1 MDRRD
6 FFITG
11 AKASLG
17 VCLGG
22 LCVTGCSAPYY
33 AQATAGTEKITV
45 PKSEFQY
52 LKKEEIKPRQFVF
65 IRQTSSEFP
74 ICLYKTDGGYTA
86 CLMECTH
93 KGCEVEVHGPRF
105 VCPCH
110 GSEFTTAGAVLEGPA
125 ERPLKTFKTTEDETN
140 IYVWLA

>member
-1 MDRRD
+1 MNRRA
-6 FFITG
+6 FCITG
-11 AKASLG
+11 SMAG
-17 VCLGG
+17 VGLCLGG
-22 LCVTGCSAPYY
+22 LTGCSAPYF
-33 AQATAGTEKITV
+33 AQTTASAEKITV

-52 LKKEEIKPRQFVF
+52 LKKEKVQGRQYVF
-65 IRQTSSEFP
+65 LRRVGSELP
-74 ICLYKTDGGYTA
+74 ICLYKNTTGYTA

-110 GSEFTTAGAVLEGPA
+110 GSEFTTEGAVLEGPA
-125 ERPLKTFKTTEDETN
+125 ERPLKTFKTTEDESN